1 MICRDRDRDRDR
13 RRPSHSPDTDSL
25 GRLVR
30 VDIRGAGQAS
40 HDCAPALPGVIFL
53 FLGATAMRAA
63 MITLAWLLVLVFCY
77 LIDGL

>member
-1 MICRDRDRDRDR
+1 
-13 RRPSHSPDTDSL
+13 
-25 GRLVR
+25 
-30 VDIRGAGQAS
+30 
-40 HDCAPALPGVIFL
+40 VIFL